1 MESIAIIGLG
11 CRLPKAENPRQ
22 FWQML
27 EQGIDGIGPIPAD
40 RWDVDRY
47 FDPTPMTPGRMYTRW
62 GGFLDQIDQFD
73 AAFFGITP
81 KEAERMD
88 PQQRLVMEVAW
99 ESLEEAGIDPESLSG
114 SRTGVF
120 LGMGNYDYGRLLT
133 RNPEAINAYDGL
145 GNTLCIAA
153 NRISYLLNLQG
164 PSLVLETACSSS
176 LVSLHYACR
185 SLLSGETDLSLVGG
199 VSLMVSP
206 EPTITYSH
214 ARMMSATGRC
224 RSFDAAADG
233 YVRSEGCGVVVLR
246 RLSDALAAGDNI
258 RAVILSSAV
267 NQDGRSNGITAPNGL
282 SQQALIREALAA
294 ADLRASD
301 ISYVEAHGTG
311 TVLGDPLEFEALQKV
326 FDQDREAG
334 NSCAIGAVKS
344 NIGHLESAAGI
355 AGVIKLALMLQH
367 RRIPGT
373 LHLQSINPYI
383 DLNGSSLR
391 LPTHSEDWQTPDG
404 RLRAGI
410 SSFGFGGTNAHVVL
424 EAAPQPA
431 VASPAARAD
440 HPSELFVLSGK
451 TAEALEANRQAFL
464 ADWPHWS
471 ELGLR
476 DICGT
481 LARGRAHFP
490 HRLALVVDSPQALRE
505 RLAEGPRA
513 TSTAPSGRGP
523 RRVPGIAFLFSGQGS
538 QVAGMGRELYASEAV
553 FREVID
559 QCEALLAPL
568 LDVPLRRLLFE
579 REDAESQRRLDQTRY
594 THPALF
600 ALEFALAR
608 QWRHWGIQPSL
619 LVGHSLGEY
628 VAATLAEV
636 FSLEDAL
643 RLVCERGRLI
653 QQIPPGGA
661 MEAIWAAPER
671 IAARIAPWAAE
682 LSLAAINGEAACVIS
697 GSPRAIEAVVR
708 DLQAEGISSRPLP
721 VSHAFHSPQME
732 AIAEAFA
739 AVAASVTYRQPSLPI
754 LSNLTGE
761 PADASIA
768 TAAYWCRHLR
778 EPVQFRSALDQL
790 RSSGVKVLLEI
801 GPKATLL
808 GLAAS
813 HYGEGTCDLELLA
826 SLHPK
831 RPDREQMLSS
841 LARLHER
848 GARVRWQA
856 LHPDGSFRRLSL
868 PTTQFQRQRHWIDV
882 LPPPAEQPA
891 PDPAAAGAG
900 SLATPMAELIQRGDP
915 LALRSFLRSL
925 VPGSLIADTAMEA
938 LALALVSPGASAG
951 PAALLHS
958 DALVCDWVSAA
969 AATSPARGGGR
980 RHWIL
985 LGEPGAASTS
995 LARQLEREGNRVL
1008 VLPLPWLHA
1017 DPQAVAARLR
1027 EHRLSL
1033 AGVEPL
1039 EFLVLAAS
1047 CPNSTS
1053 DQNGGGEPP
1062 LAAAALLQ
1070 AVLRVLELAE
1080 AGPGPAERLWLL
1092 TRQGV
1097 SLADQEQQDPAQ
1109 AALWGLAKVLG
1120 LEQPARLAAVL
1131 DLPEDWDANQLEALV
1146 SVLHQEPPESLL
1158 ALRSGSLRVP
1168 RLRPLESA
1176 AEPLPEL
1183 SASHTYL
1190 VSGGL
1195 GSLGLDLAD
1204 WLAEHGAGALVLLGR
1219 HDPDQHQ
1226 QQRLER
1232 LRQRGCAVRT
1242 VRLDVADWDALAELI
1257 ADIQG
1262 SAAPLRGVF
1271 HCAGCTS
1278 VHELADLTW
1287 SQWQEVL
1294 RPKVQGTWNL
1304 HTCTADL
1311 PLDWFVTFSSIAAV
1325 WGSRGQAHYAAANA
1339 FLDGVVALRR
1349 SRQLPAQTIHW
1360 GPWQGEGMASDDL
1373 RQLLQR
1379 MGLQPIGR
1387 PEGFAALGSLM
1398 ESGLSGVTVARLDRR
1413 RFQEIYELKSA
1424 SGLFRDLGRPG
1435 ADRSGPGHGTGS
1447 EDGQGP
1453 ATGIAAEL
1461 AQLPMEE
1468 REATLVGLLR
1478 GQVATLL
1485 GYADPSALDGEAN
1498 LFDLGMDSLM
1508 AMDLVAQ
1515 IRERFAPEFS
1525 FLGMV
1530 NDASLRGIAR
1540 LILQAQ
1546 DPQADAG
1553 ATAEEAVNLVEQA
1566 RLAEDIQPPLRS
1578 ASLQSGKPQST
1589 KPQAILLTGA
1599 SGFLGAYLLRDLL
1612 LQSDAQLY
1620 CLVRARGSLAARQRI
1635 ITNLQRYDLWREEF
1649 AERITPLP
1657 GDLSKEK
1664 LGLESQLYAELSER
1678 IDTVV
1683 QSAATLNF
1691 VYPYS
1696 RLRAN
1701 NVQGTEEILRFACQ
1715 GASKTLH
1722 YVSTDAVFDASYYY
1736 DRSVSEEE
1744 PIDHWQGI
1752 DLGYTQTKWVAER
1765 LVATARDRGL
1775 RASIYR
1781 PPLITG
1787 ETGSGFW
1794 NIDDFTCLFLKGCI
1808 QLGCIP
1814 TINAR
1819 VTFVP
1824 VDYVSR
1830 AITALALDR
1839 DTQPRNYH
1847 LTNPHGGTWQEV
1859 AAWIDACGHPL
1870 ASVPYPEWEQR
1881 LLLDA
1886 ERGDN
1891 VLAPLLP
1898 FFLKRWSD
1906 QAYTFAG
1913 LAEHRVRLDPSSTL
1927 ARLRGQGIEC
1937 PRVDQALIRSYI
1949 HYFENCGFL
1958 PRTRA
1963 VA

>member
-1 MESIAIIGLG
+1 MEKIAIVGIG
-11 CRLPKAENPRQ
+11 CRLPKAQNPRQ

-73 AAFFGITP
+73 ATFFGITP

-88 PQQRLVMEVAW
+88 PQQRLVLEVAW

-114 SRTGVF
+114 SRSGVF
-120 LGMGNYDYGRLLT
+120 LGMGNYDYGRLLI

-282 SQQALIREALAA
+282 SQQSLIREALAA
-294 ADLRASD
+294 ADLSASD

-326 FDQDREAG
+326 FDQDREPG

-383 DLNGSSLR
+383 DLSASSLR
-391 LPTHSEDWQTPDG
+391 IPTHTEDWQTPDG
-404 RLRAGI
+404 QLRAGI
-410 SSFGFGGTNAHVVL
+410 SSFGFGGTNAHLVL
-424 EAAPQPA
+424 EAAPEPA
-431 VASPAARAD
+431 ISSPLATAD
-440 HPSELFVLSGK
+440 HASELFLLSGK

-476 DICGT
+476 DICAT

-490 HRLALVVDSPQALRE
+490 HRLALVVESCQALRE
-505 RLAEGPRA
+505 RLAEVPGAA
-513 TSTAPSGRGP
+513 TAANSGRGP
-523 RRVPGIAFLFSGQGS
+523 RREPSIAFLFSGQGS
-538 QVAGMGRELYASEAV
+538 QVAGMGRELYQSESV

-559 QCEALLAPL
+559 QCETLLAPL
-568 LDVPLRRLLFE
+568 LDVPLRQLLFE
-579 REDAESQRRLDQTRY
+579 SDGSDSQRRLDQTGY

-600 ALEFALAR
+600 CLEFALAR
-608 QWRHWGIQPSL
+608 QWLHWGLRPSL

-661 MEAIWAAPER
+661 MEAIWAAPEK

-682 LSLAAINGEAACVIS
+682 LSLAAINGATACVIS

-732 AIAEAFA
+732 GIAAAFA
-739 AVAASVTYRQPSLPI
+739 AVAAGVTYRQPTLPI
-754 LSNLTGE
+754 LSNLSGE

-790 RSSGVKVLLEI
+790 RASGVKVLLEI

-808 GLAAS
+808 GLAAN
-813 HYGEGTCDLELLA
+813 HYGDSVGDLELLA

-831 RPDREQMLSS
+831 RPDREQMLTS

-856 LHPDGSFRRLSL
+856 LHPDGSFRRLPL
-868 PTTQFQRQRHWIDV
+868 PTTQFQRQRHWIEA
-882 LPPPAEQPA
+882 LPPAVAPPVEQPA
-891 PDPAAAGAG
+891 PGQAAAGAD
-900 SLATPMAELIQRGDP
+900 SLAAPMAELIQRGDP
-915 LALRSFLRSL
+915 LALQSFLRSL
-925 VPGSLIADTAMEA
+925 VPGSLIADTAVEA
-938 LALALVSPGASAG
+938 LALALLSPGASAG
-951 PAALLHS
+951 APSLLSS
-958 DALVCDWVSAA
+958 DALVCDWVTSTAT
-969 AATSPARGGGR
+969 TSPPRGRGR

-985 LGEPGAASTS
+985 FSEPGAASSS
-995 LARQLEREGNRVL
+995 LARLLEAEGNRVL
-1008 VLPLPWLHA
+1008 MLPLPLLHT
-1017 DPQAVAARLR
+1017 DPQALADRLGA
-1027 EHRLSL
+1027 HRLGQ
-1033 AGVEPL
+1033 AGEEPL
-1039 EFLVLAAS
+1039 ECLVLAAS
-1047 CPNSTS
+1047 CSASPG
-1053 DQNGGGEPP
+1053 DPHACIPP
-1062 LAAAALLQ
+1062 DVAAEALLQ
-1070 AVLRVLELAE
+1070 GVLRVLALTES
-1080 AGPGPAERLWLL
+1080 GPGPAGRLWLV

-1097 SLADQEQQDPAQ
+1097 ALAGEEQDPAQ

-1131 DLPEDWDANQLEALV
+1131 DLPEGWEDEQLEALAA
-1146 SVLHQEPPESLL
+1146 VLQREPPESLL

-1168 RLRPLESA
+1168 RLRRLESA
-1176 AEPLPEL
+1176 AGNLPEL

-1204 WLAEHGAGALVLLGR
+1204 WLAGRGAGALVLLGR
-1219 HDPDQHQ
+1219 HDPDQRQ
-1226 QQRLER
+1226 QERLEG
-1232 LRQRGCAVRT
+1232 LRQRGCEVST
-1242 VRLDVADWDALAELI
+1242 VRLDVADRDALAELI
-1257 ADIQG
+1257 ARIQA
-1262 SAAPLRGVF
+1262 STAPLRGVF
-1271 HCAGCTS
+1271 HCAGSTS
-1278 VHELADLTW
+1278 VHELADLSW
-1287 SQWQEVL
+1287 QQWQDVL

-1311 PLDWFVTFSSIAAV
+1311 ALDWFVTFSSIASV

-1349 SRQLPAQTIHW
+1349 HRHLPAQTIHW
-1360 GPWQGEGMASDDL
+1360 GPWQGEGMASDGL
-1373 RQLLQR
+1373 RQLLER

-1387 PEGFAALGSLM
+1387 QEGFAALGSLM
-1398 ESGLSGVTVARLDRR
+1398 GSGLSGVTVARLDGR
-1413 RFQEIYELKSA
+1413 RFREIYELKSA
-1424 SGLFRDLGRPG
+1424 SGLLRDLN
-1435 ADRSGPGHGTGS
+1435 GPGSDPAEPGLGKADQDS
-1447 EDGQGP
+1447 QAS

-1468 REATLVGLLR
+1468 REEALLGR
-1478 GQVATLL
+1478 LRTPVASLL

-1546 DPQADAG
+1546 DPQAQPSA
-1553 ATAEEAVNLVEQA
+1553 AAEEAVNLIEQA
-1566 RLAEDIQPPLRS
+1566 HLADDIQPPARS
-1578 ASLQSGKPQST
+1578 ASPQSS
-1589 KPQAILLTGA
+1589 KPRAILLTGA
-1599 SGFLGAYLLRDLL
+1599 TGFLGAYLLRDLL
-1612 LQSDAQLY
+1612 QQTDAQVF
-1620 CLVRARGSLAARQRI
+1620 CLVRAKGALAARQRI
-1635 ITNLQRYDLWREEF
+1635 LTNLQRYGLWQEEF

-1657 GDLSKEK
+1657 GDLSREK
-1664 LGLESQLYAELSER
+1664 LGLEPAVYAELSER
-1678 IDTVV
+1678 IDTVF

-1715 GASKTLH
+1715 GANKTLH
-1722 YVSTDAVFDASYYY
+1722 YVSTDAVFDASHYY
-1736 DRSVSEEE
+1736 DRTVCEEE

-1765 LVATARDRGL
+1765 LVAMARERGL
-1775 RASIYR
+1775 RANIYR

-1794 NIDDFTCLFLKGCI
+1794 NTDDFTCLFLKGCI

-1814 TINAR
+1814 RIDAR

-1830 AITALALDR
+1830 AITALALDP
-1839 DTQPRNYH
+1839 DAQARNHH
-1847 LTNPHGGTWQEV
+1847 LTNPHGSTWQQV
-1859 AAWIDACGHPL
+1859 AAWIEASGHPL
-1870 ASVPYPEWEQR
+1870 ASIPYQQWEQR
-1881 LLLDA
+1881 LLQGA

-1906 QAYTFAG
+1906 RAYTFAG
-1913 LAEHRVRLDPSSTL
+1913 LAEHRVRLDPTITL
-1927 ARLRGQGIEC
+1927 ARLRGQGIDC
-1937 PRVDQALIRSYI
+1937 PMVDEQLIRSYI
-1949 HYFENCGFL
+1949 RYFERCGFL
-1958 PRTRA
+1958 SQTRA
-1963 VA
+1963 AA